1 MPEVTHVCPKLF
13 GARGIFGGGE
23 RYPMELARA
32 MARLVPTRL
41 VSFGPEA
48 ARFQHEGLEVKI
60 LPSKRDWKHSE
71 VNPVSGRL
79 PYEIARSRVVHA
91 HHWES
96 VVTNLCLVAG
106 ATLGTRVYATDLG
119 GSGPNYWRKFRLH
132 RLLSGFLAVSHFA
145 ASFYPELA
153 DRSCVISGG
162 VDLARHRPG
171 PRERPRRALFVG
183 RLLPH
188 KGIDLL
194 IEALA
199 PQTPLHVIGRAYDA
213 PFRERLHRLAAGK
226 SVTFDEQASDDDVIL
241 AYQTSRALVLPSVYD
256 PVHGPKAPKA
266 ELLGLTLLEAMACG
280 TPAVCT
286 DVGGMPENIRQGETG
301 LVVRAG
307 DAQELAAAVEQL
319 LEGDGNW
326 QSMSDAAATDAHSRF
341 GWNHVAQRCL
351 TAYEGRP

>member
-41 VSFGPEA
+41 LSFGPEA
-48 ARFQHEGLEVKI
+48 ARFRQDGLEVKI
-60 LPSKRDWKHSE
+60 LRSKRDWKCSE

-79 PYEIARSRVVHA
+79 PYELAGSRVVHA

-106 ATLGTRVYATDLG
+106 ATLRTRVYATDLG

-132 RLLSGFLAVSHFA
+132 HLLSGFLAVSQFA
-145 ASFYPELA
+145 VSFYPELA

-162 VDLARHRPG
+162 VDLARHQPG
-171 PRERPRRALFVG
+171 PRQRARRALFVG

-199 PQTPLHVIGRAYDA
+199 PETPLHVIGRAYDP

-226 SVTFDEQASDDDVIL
+226 SVTFDEEASDDDVIE
-241 AYQTSRALVLPSVYD
+241 AYQTSRVLVLPSVYD
-256 PVHGPKAPKA
+256 PVHGPQAPKA

-280 TPAVCT
+280 TPAICT
-286 DVGGMPENIRQGETG
+286 DVGGMPEVVRHGETG

-307 DAQELAAAVEQL
+307 DAGELAGAVEQL
-319 LEGDGNW
+319 VEGNGSW
-326 QSMSDAAATDAHSRF
+326 RCMSEAAATDAHSRF
-341 GWNHVAQRCL
+341 GWQHVAERCL

>member
-13 GARGIFGGGE
+13 GARGTFGGGE
-23 RYPMELARA
+23 RYPLELARA

-48 ARFQHEGLEVKI
+48 AVFNDEGLEVKI
-60 LPSKRDWKHSE
+60 LPSKRNWKGSE

-79 PYEIARSRVVHA
+79 PYELAGSRIVHA

-106 ATLGTRVYATDLG
+106 ATLRKRVYATDLG
-119 GSGPNYWRKFRLH
+119 GSGRNYWRKFRLH

-145 ASFYPELA
+145 ASFYPELV

-162 VDLARHRPG
+162 VDLARHQPG
-171 PRERPRRALFVG
+171 PPQRPRRALFVG

-199 PQTPLHVIGRAYDA
+199 PQTPLHVMGRAYDPA
-213 PFRERLHRLAAGK
+213 FRERLQKLAAGK
-226 SVTFDEQASDDDVIL
+226 SVTFDEEASDDDVVL
-241 AYQTSRALVLPSVYD
+241 AYQTSRVLVLPSTYN
-256 PVHGPKAPKA
+256 PVHGPPAPKA

-286 DVGGMPENIRQGETG
+286 NVGGMPEVVSHGETG
-301 LVVRAG
+301 LVVQAG
-307 DAQELAAAVEQL
+307 DALELAAAVERL
-319 LEGDGNW
+319 LEGNGSW
-326 QSMSDAAATDAHSRF
+326 RSMSEAAATDAHSRF
-341 GWNHVAQRCL
+341 GWCHVAQRCL
-351 TAYEGRP
+351 AAYEGRP